1 MVCEKEIGKLNFIKV
16 KIFCSMKV
24 TIKRMKR
31 QTTDEEQVLIKTCIQ
46 NIEQVLIK
54 TCIQNI

>member
-24 TIKRMKR
+24 TIKKMKR
-31 QTTDEEQVLIKTCIQ
+31 QTTDEGKIF
-46 NIEQVLIK
+46 IEQVLIK